1 MRPFRNL
8 SAPPRAGKL
17 AGMIMDVSDDLETD
31 LRSEG
36 VRVTRQ
42 RLAILHVLREATDH
56 PRAEDILTR
65 ARTQDPSVSQAT
77 VYRTLAVLE
86 KSGTVLRN
94 EFDGA
99 GARYELARRDHHD
112 HLIDLDTGAVVEF
125 RSDKIERLQAEI
137 AAELGYDIE
146 WHRLELYGRKRP
158 RG

>member
-1 MRPFRNL
+1 MQ
-8 SAPPRAGKL
+8 
-17 AGMIMDVSDDLETD
+17 MQTDDIETD
-31 LRSEG
+31 LRAEG

-42 RLAILHVLREATDH
+42 RLVILHVLREATDH

-65 ARTQDPSVSQAT
+65 AKQMDASVSQAT

-99 GARYELARRDHHD
+99 GARYELAGDIHHD
-112 HLIDLDTGAVVEF
+112 HLIDLDTGDVIEF

-137 AAELGYDIE
+137 AAELGYEIE
-146 WHRLELYGRKRP
+146 WHRLELYGRKAR
-158 RG
+158 

>member
-1 MRPFRNL
+1 MQL
-8 SAPPRAGKL
+8 QT
-17 AGMIMDVSDDLETD
+17 DDIETD
-31 LRSEG
+31 LRAEG

-42 RLAILHVLREATDH
+42 RLVILHVLREAADH

-65 ARTQDPSVSQAT
+65 AKQLDASVSQAT

-99 GARYELARRDHHD
+99 GARYELAGDIHHD
-112 HLIDLDTGAVVEF
+112 HLIDLDTGDVIEF

-137 AAELGYDIE
+137 AAELGYEIE
-146 WHRLELYGRKRP
+146 WHRLELYGRKAR
-158 RG
+158 

>member
-1 MRPFRNL
+1 MTD
-8 SAPPRAGKL
+8 A
-17 AGMIMDVSDDLETD
+17 SDDLETD

-56 PRAEDILTR
+56 PRAEDILSR
-65 ARTQDPSVSQAT
+65 ARAQDPSVSQAT

-99 GARYELARRDHHD
+99 GARYELANRDHHD
-112 HLIDLDTGAVVEF
+112 HLIDLDTGAVIEF
-125 RSDKIERLQAEI
+125 QSDKIERLQAEI
-137 AAELGYDIE
+137 AAALGYDIE
-146 WHRLELYGRKRP
+146 WHRLELYGRRRP
-158 RG
+158 R